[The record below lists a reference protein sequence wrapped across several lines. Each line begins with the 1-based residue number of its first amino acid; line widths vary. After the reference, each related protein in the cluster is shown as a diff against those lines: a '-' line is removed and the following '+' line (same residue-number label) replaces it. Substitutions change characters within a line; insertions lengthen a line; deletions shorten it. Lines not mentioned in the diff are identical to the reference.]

1 MNPPIPLL
9 LMSALSQISMWILM
23 IQQNLLI
30 NVQLPW
36 KVQVCDAPHFALKI
50 PLVTSTLYKT
60 FL

>member
-1 MNPPIPLL
+1 
-9 LMSALSQISMWILM
+9 M

-50 PLVTSTLYKT
+50 PLVTSTLYKA